1 MRLLSGLEVQDR
13 GHAWSQQAEG
23 QAMTLAEALARLA
36 AVPPKLFTRERRSL
50 VEAMRAAGDSKT
62 ARVVQAR
69 RAPTIPVW
77 VANRLAREHAK
88 SLDDLIAAAN
98 HLKAAQLGRHKGSG
112 DLAQVTAA
120 YRASL
125 DRFLDHGRAIV
136 EEAGFTNVE
145 QILSR
150 VERTVT
156 AALVDAT
163 ARAALQRGQLESELA
178 SPGFDVFG
186 GAHPVES
193 RRRRGRVPVTPTR
206 PTAAR
211 RAHVPALREARE
223 ERRRRRLEPLETAVQ
238 KVQEQ
243 LAAAQ
248 AQVPEA
254 ETRLAS
260 LLGDVRQA
268 REDLKRRRAEG
279 RKLEQAVRRARRV
292 LDAARQR
299 KE

>member
-1 MRLLSGLEVQDR
+1 
-13 GHAWSQQAEG
+13 
-23 QAMTLAEALARLA
+23 MTVAEALARLA
-36 AVPPKLFTRERRSL
+36 AVPPRLFTRERRAL
-50 VEAMRAAGDSKT
+50 VEGMRAAGDSKA

-77 VANRLAREHAK
+77 VANRLAREHSK
-88 SLDDLIAAAN
+88 SLDNLIAAAN
-98 HLKAAQLGRHKGSG
+98 HLKAAQLGRRKGSG
-112 DLAQVTAA
+112 DLVQVMAA

-136 EEAGFTNVE
+136 EGAGFRNVE

-163 ARAALQRGQLESELA
+163 ARAALRRGQLESELA

-193 RRRRGRVPVTPTR
+193 RRHRDRVPITPAR

-211 RAHVPALREARE
+211 RTHGPPALREARE
-223 ERRRRRLEPLETAVQ
+223 ERRRRRLEPLETAIQ

-248 AQVPEA
+248 AQVPGA
-254 ETRLAS
+254 KARLAS

-268 REDLKRRRAEG
+268 REDLRRRLAEG
-279 RKLEQAVRRARRV
+279 RKLEQAVRRARRA
-292 LDAARQR
+292 LDAARRR

>member
-1 MRLLSGLEVQDR
+1 
-13 GHAWSQQAEG
+13 
-23 QAMTLAEALARLA
+23 MTLAEALARLA
-36 AVPPKLFTRERRSL
+36 AVPPRLFTRERRSL
-50 VEAMRAAGDSKT
+50 VESMRAAGDSKA

-77 VANRLAREHAK
+77 VTNRLAREHSK

-98 HLKAAQLGRHKGSG
+98 RLKAAQLGRHMGSG
-112 DLAQVTAA
+112 DLAQVMAA

-125 DRFLDHGRAIV
+125 DRFLDHARAIV
-136 EEAGFTNVE
+136 EEAGATNVE

-156 AALVDAT
+156 AALVDAS
-163 ARAALQRGQLESELA
+163 ARPALRRGQLESELA

-186 GAHPVES
+186 GAQPAES
-193 RRRRGRVPVTPTR
+193 RRRTGPVPITPAR
-206 PTAAR
+206 PAAAAR
-211 RAHVPALREARE
+211 RAHGQRALREARE
-223 ERRRRRLEPLETAVQ
+223 EQRRRRLEPLETAVQ

-248 AQVPEA
+248 AQVPKA
-254 ETRLAS
+254 KARVAS

-268 REDLKRRRAEG
+268 REDLKRRLAEG
-279 RKLEQAVRRARRV
+279 RKLEQAVRRARRA
-292 LDAARQR
+292 LDAARRQ

>member
-1 MRLLSGLEVQDR
+1 MRLLSGLGVQDR

-193 RRRRGRVPVTPTR
+193 RRRTGSAPITPAR
-206 PTAAR
+206 PAAAAR
-211 RAHVPALREARE
+211 RAHGQPAVHEARE
-223 ERRRRRLEPLETAVQ
+223 ERRRRRLEPLETA
-238 KVQEQ
+238 
-243 LAAAQ
+243 
-248 AQVPEA
+248 
-254 ETRLAS
+254 
-260 LLGDVRQA
+260 
-268 REDLKRRRAEG
+268 
-279 RKLEQAVRRARRV
+279 
-292 LDAARQR
+292 
-299 KE
+299 

>member
-1 MRLLSGLEVQDR
+1 
-13 GHAWSQQAEG
+13 
-23 QAMTLAEALARLA
+23 MTLAEALARLA

-211 RAHVPALREARE
+211 RAHVPPALREARE

-243 LAAAQ
+243 LADAQ

>member
-1 MRLLSGLEVQDR
+1 
-13 GHAWSQQAEG
+13 
-23 QAMTLAEALARLA
+23 MTLAEALARLA

-98 HLKAAQLGRHKGSG
+98 RLKAAQLGRHKGSG
-112 DLAQVTAA
+112 DLAQVMTA

-211 RAHVPALREARE
+211 RAHVPPALREARE
-223 ERRRRRLEPLETAVQ
+223 ERRRRRLEPLETAFQ

-248 AQVPEA
+248 QQMTDEIAK
-254 ETRLAS
+254 L
-260 LLGDVRQA
+260 QA
-268 REDLKRRRAEG
+268 TEQEILDKVSAPPRPTAAPA
-279 RKLEQAVRRARRV
+279 RKSAPPAPPPSSQGPPAR
-292 LDAARQR
+292 
-299 KE
+299 

>member
-1 MRLLSGLEVQDR
+1 
-13 GHAWSQQAEG
+13 
-23 QAMTLAEALARLA
+23 MTLAEALARLA
-36 AVPPKLFTRERRSL
+36 AVPPRLFTRERRSL
-50 VEAMRAAGDSKT
+50 VEAMRAAGDSKA

-77 VANRLAREHAK
+77 VANRLTREHSK
-88 SLDDLIAAAN
+88 SLDDLVTAAN
-98 HLKAAQLGRHKGSG
+98 RLKAAQLGRHKGSG
-112 DLAQVTAA
+112 DLAKVMAA

-125 DRFLDHGRAIV
+125 DRFLDHARTIV
-136 EEAGFTNVE
+136 EEAGTTNVE

-163 ARAALQRGQLESELA
+163 ARAALRGGQLESELT

-186 GAHPVES
+186 GAQPVES
-193 RRRRGRVPVTPTR
+193 RRRRGRVPITPAR
-206 PTAAR
+206 PTAAAAR
-211 RAHVPALREARE
+211 RAHGQPALREARD
-223 ERRRRRLEPLETAVQ
+223 ERRRRRLEPLETVVQ
-238 KVQEQ
+238 KVEEQ

-254 ETRLAS
+254 KARLAS

-268 REDLKRRRAEG
+268 REDLKRRLAEG
-279 RKLEQAVRRARRV
+279 RKLEQAVRRARRA
-292 LDAARQR
+292 LDAARRR
-299 KE
+299 KR